1 MFQKLVIAGIA
12 LLTAACVPIPPEPP
26 ASASV
31 SAQTETLAEKYES
44 ADCPGGY
51 IDLQPGQSAYD
62 PPLSSLPGYVDIIRV
77 ESSLDGETLTAIFH
91 LRSIPEKLEFS
102 RKGVDNFVMEYM
114 WTIGIDI
121 DNAGGPGY
129 ERTDFTLSA
138 FHAAKRVSEDT
149 PSTIRPFK
157 NAVEIDLWEDRH
169 FPKENRSEWRQVLS
183 ASPQLLVSHEENT
196 LTLISKIPGITDES
210 SLSFSTYD
218 IVKGQE
224 VSPSFPAQDGV
235 SCLPG

>member
-31 SAQTETLAEKYES
+31 SAPTETLAEKYES

-51 IDLQPGQSAYD
+51 IDLLPGQSAHD
-62 PPLSSLPGYVDIIRV
+62 PPLSSLPDYVDIVRV

-91 LRSIPEKLEFS
+91 LRGIPEKLEFS

-138 FHAAKRVSEDT
+138 FHAARRVSEDT

-157 NAVEIDLWEDRH
+157 NTVEIDLWEDRH

>member
-31 SAQTETLAEKYES
+31 SATAETLAKEYES

-51 IDLQPGQSAYD
+51 IGLLPGQSAHD
-62 PPLSSLPGYVDIIRV
+62 PPLSSLPDYVDIVRV

-91 LRSIPEKLEFS
+91 LRGIPEELEFS

-138 FHAAKRVSEDT
+138 FHTARRVSEDT

-157 NAVEIDLWEDRH
+157 NTVEIDLWEDRH

>member
-31 SAQTETLAEKYES
+31 SAPTETLAKEYES

-51 IDLQPGQSAYD
+51 IDLLPGQSAHD
-62 PPLSSLPGYVDIIRV
+62 PPLSSLPDYVDIVRV

-91 LRSIPEKLEFS
+91 LRGIPEKLEFS
-102 RKGVDNFVMEYM
+102 RKGVDDLVMEYM

-121 DNAGGPGY
+121 DNDGGPEY

-138 FHAAKRVSEDT
+138 FHSPKGSRR
-149 PSTIRPFK
+149 IRLPLFAHSRTQLK
-157 NAVEIDLWEDRH
+157 SICGKTGI
-169 FPKENRSEWRQVLS
+169 FPKR
-183 ASPQLLVSHEENT
+183 T
-196 LTLISKIPGITDES
+196 
-210 SLSFSTYD
+210 
-218 IVKGQE
+218 
-224 VSPSFPAQDGV
+224 GV
-235 SCLPG
+235 SCGKCGPPFPNCRFLTRKARLR